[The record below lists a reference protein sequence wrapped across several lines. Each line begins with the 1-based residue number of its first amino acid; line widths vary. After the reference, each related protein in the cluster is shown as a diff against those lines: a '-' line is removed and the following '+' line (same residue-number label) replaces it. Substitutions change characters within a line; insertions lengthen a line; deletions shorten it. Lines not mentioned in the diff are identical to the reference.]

1 MSAAA
6 EAAAIPLRV
15 PGVVSSDISMSTDTV
30 TVVFDDARTDI
41 VVIRD
46 ALRKEGFPVREEPRI
61 VEPQAEPPPPGS
73 KPPPP

>member
-46 ALRKEGFPVREEPRI
+46 ALKKEGFPVREEPRI